1 LACWVT
7 SGGIEGTVVVAVTGG
22 DGDAEGVG
30 KEDGD
35 GDGVDEIIGETDGT
49 IIGASEQEV
58 GVNSAA
64 AIIKIK
70 ASRPYFMAEY
80 FKRHLLSL
88 IL

>member
-1 LACWVT
+1 M
-7 SGGIEGTVVVAVTGG
+7 VAVTGG

-30 KEDGD
+30 EEEGV
-35 GDGVDEIIGETDGT
+35 GVDEVVGETDGK
-49 IIGASEQEV
+49 IIGASEQAV

-70 ASRPYFMAEY
+70 ASRPYFIAEY